1 VKFSARVTYGLRA
14 VILLADRY
22 GTGPVLGKEISRVE
36 GLPVAYLEQIMATLR
51 RADLV
56 NGTRGAGGGYVL
68 TRDPRTVT
76 ASDVLTALQ
85 GPLQLSDCPGGAACC
100 HDMSSG
106 CVVNELF
113 ATAEAALAKVFD
125 AITLAELA
133 ERRAELQLGSNM
145 FYI

>member
-1 VKFSARVTYGLRA
+1 LKFSARVTYGLRA

-22 GTGPVLGKEISRVE
+22 GRGPVLGKDISKAE
-36 GLPVAYLEQIMATLR
+36 ALPVAYLEQIMASLR

-68 TRDPRTVT
+68 TRDPKTITVSELV
-76 ASDVLTALQ
+76 AALQ
-85 GPLQLSDCPGGAACC
+85 GPLQLSDCPGGSACC
-100 HDMSSG
+100 GETSS

-113 ATAEAALAKVFD
+113 ESAEEALTKVFD
-125 AITLAELA
+125 ATTLADLA
-133 ERRAELQLGSNM
+133 ERRAELMVSASM